1 MTLERKLA
9 WALMLI
15 TILLLSI
22 VYVRLFN
29 VG

>member
-15 TILLLSI
+15 TILLLLI
-22 VYVRLFN
+22 VYVRLSTL
-29 VG
+29 